1 MLSQRRKKI
10 SISIK
15 EEGKCKGKRGCA
27 RKMLPSRQKT
37 SIVFTGEACEFVD
50 FGAVRGSGNDCVD
63 GSKMVLK
70 PA

>member
-1 MLSQRRKKI
+1 MLAQRKKKTI
-10 SISIK
+10 SSIK
-15 EEGKCKGKRGCA
+15 EKCKGKMGCG

-50 FGAVRGSGNDCVD
+50 FGTVRGSGNDCTD